1 MIVSNVG
8 MRLEQIVD
16 EGNTEKGKLVGIPGH
31 WEDGAALMW
40 DTEMKR
46 LGLEPYKDDQEWN
59 KLTDSKGNRL
69 FGTQKSMMG
78 GMWLR
83 WKKPVQ
89 SNIEDVPTTVDF
101 KTSMALSVQI
111 AEKPSNFVWNHPAI
125 PDLFFDGFLSE
136 NADHASPGLASLA
149 SSVVLTIHILEE
161 LVTSAYTDQDKSACA
176 AASKAFNDLLS
187 FITAIPGESTGEM
200 INASLASA
208 EKMLR
213 QGAALMGVVSRIEAA
228 PPIFGGKEEDFHR
241 LIEKIVHRVRAL
253 QEGEFT
259 LIPCGWERN
268 GGDSH
273 ALVRRAPRCAAPHA
287 RARA

>member
-1 MIVSNVG
+1 MPEKSKVIVSNVG
-8 MRLEQIVD
+8 MRLEQIID

-31 WEDGAALMW
+31 WEDGATLMW

-83 WKKPVQ
+83 WKKPAQ

-101 KTSMALSVQI
+101 KTSMAQSVQI
-111 AEKPSNFVWNHPAI
+111 AQKPSNFIWNHPAI
-125 PDLFFDGFLSE
+125 PDLFLDGFLSE

-149 SSVVLTIHILEE
+149 SSVVLTIHILED
-161 LVTSAYTDQDKSACA
+161 LVASAHTDQDRSACA

-187 FITAIPGESTGEM
+187 FLTAIPGESTGEM

-208 EKMLR
+208 EKLLR
-213 QGAALMGVVSRIEAA
+213 QAAALTGVVSRIEAA
-228 PPIFGGKEEDFHR
+228 QPVFGGKEEDFLR
-241 LIEKIVHRVRAL
+241 LIDKIVRRVHAL

-259 LIPCGWERN
+259 LVPCGWARN

-273 ALVRRAPRCAAPHA
+273 ALVLAVQRERG
-287 RARA
+287 